1 MSAAPAAPAPSP
13 ATPSEGGAG
22 VGAGIL
28 VNAADLDRAPPA
40 VREYLL
46 SLLRPSSHAP
56 AHVAEASAE
65 ADITTTTTTTSTTTT
80 NINTAIGVEPS
91 KNYTE
96 NDTQHQDR
104 AAAHNSNNDGNAGVV
119 EAAAPLV
126 QNVAVIAAA
135 TTEDNAATT
144 TEDNTVAATTA
155 TPVPPPAAAPPT
167 PAPSSND
174 GVVVADPQAGFKALA
189 KQVADMATELSL
201 LRSETKML
209 RDVMAESGV
218 LKSNGAAREPAAAPT
233 GSRDVMSPS
242 LQARVLEAQRR
253 AWEYG
258 GGAAPPPPHY
268 DGDGDGDACASPGP
282 PPFSPLSDIAGS
294 RTSGRSGDDDT
305 VVAASV
311 PGSPGPPVLEPDEHV
326 AAVPQLQ
333 PKTPQRRHRGGSH
346 AQPRQPDVTSAPRPA
361 MGTFP
366 TQASVTPAA
375 PGSRPGN
382 TADAVFSRAQFDLD
396 PHSSPVVARAH
407 SLPGLPERRQSVAAR
422 APASAVREI
431 QPRPARVKRYK
442 DVEYEWK
449 AGQGGDVLLLK
460 PTPEQYA
467 DLKGNQDD
475 CPLLFLC
482 AEELGARR
490 HGAFIIEIP
499 EASRPAIPEQPA
511 RDRICTVYKQQK
523 LASGFWR
530 LYTSSGRRTIPQPG
544 AFESVGLDDATR
556 EFEKRLSVGKTLKRV
571 AYETDIPAHTPEER
585 AEALLPQESPVYPLR
600 GNKLEITGIPGIHTP
615 SAYRGTTC
623 APFAWHF
630 EDLKLG
636 AINCLYRGQKV
647 WFVTEPA
654 SFDAASKVFGEVTKK
669 AVDHDQF
676 LRHDALHYGASHLR
690 SQGIVTR
697 GFMQDAWQM
706 VAVYPGAYHSGF
718 SATGT
723 LAEAVNYADHW
734 WTAPVGYR
742 PCSEKCHPG
751 REPITLEQLIPG
763 ERCQSPDEPPSPTSI
778 KVQIRPLGPPLRA
791 MGHVDA
797 IPAEKTPGKRSGSTR
812 PSDVS
817 VGEPP
822 PKRVKELHRPPSLE
836 VLALELTGPSAEQR
850 LRRQMLAYS
859 RYPDILP
866 QPWDNEASW
875 AQQTKEYI
883 NLGNDMKR
891 RNYSAAPTEFTKL
904 VGLVARATAAA
915 AIYTG
920 DGGRDIERA
929 ADAKQLSKRAI
940 EQVRDSLGIE
950 MKSQPFKFW
959 LAAQRK
965 FMRIGLNNAPFLPF
979 ESSRDA
985 AFRDYERVGNAEI
998 EEIRTMLNNDPRAR
1012 KLAWA
1017 GQGLICRIW
1026 GKKDFLWEHISN
1038 GGDDIEKLDD
1048 DTLISLVPVRY
1059 AEQCH
1064 VDSEWKPL
1072 QEMPELE
1079 RPDAV
1084 QGKHCELC
1092 EGEACGC
1099 IRTCFPQEP
1108 RVSFAEPNG
1117 LSVRAAV
1124 AYKKGDLI
1132 GEVTGVIHSPGT
1144 VAEDGHAVDF
1154 VRPDGSSPPVP
1165 RVVGRIITRAMGNV
1179 FRLCKYRCG
1188 DAEARLMAMA
1198 ISGRCRMVVVAER
1211 DIGESDEISIKTQ
1224 NKAEPCACSDCA
1236 P

>member
-1 MSAAPAAPAPSP
+1 MLDPNMSAAPAAPAPSP
-13 ATPSEGGAG
+13 ATPGEGS
-22 VGAGIL
+22 AGIL

-46 SLLRPSSHAP
+46 SLLRRNSRPRT
-56 AHVAEASAE
+56 HVAEAGAE
-65 ADITTTTTTTSTTTT
+65 TDIATTTATTSAIATSPTPNTTTP
-80 NINTAIGVEPS
+80 NFNTAIGAGPPANS
-91 KNYTE
+91 TIDDAQY
-96 NDTQHQDR
+96 QDG
-104 AAAHNSNNDGNAGVV
+104 AAAHNTNSDGNARVV
-119 EAAAPLV
+119 QAEAPPV
-126 QNVAVIAAA
+126 QTATVIAAVA
-135 TTEDNAATT
+135 KDNI
-144 TEDNTVAATTA
+144 VAAALATA
-155 TPVPPPAAAPPT
+155 VPPPAAAPPT
-167 PAPSSND
+167 PPPSSD
-174 GVVVADPQAGFKALA
+174 EGAAAADPQAGFKTLA

-218 LKSNGAAREPAAAPT
+218 LKSNGTARETTAAPT
-233 GSRDVMSPS
+233 GSADVVSPS

-253 AWEYG
+253 VWEYG
-258 GGAAPPPPHY
+258 GVVAPPPSHC
-268 DGDGDGDACASPGP
+268 DGDGDVFASPGP
-282 PPFSPLSDIAGS
+282 PPFSPLSDVVGS
-294 RTSGRSGDDDT
+294 RTPARSGDDDT
-305 VVAASV
+305 VVAASA
-311 PGSPGPPVLEPDEHV
+311 PDSPGPPVLEPDEPV
-326 AAVPQLQ
+326 AAVLQPQ
-333 PKTPQRRHRGGSH
+333 PKTPQRRPRGAPR
-346 AQPRQPDVTSAPRPA
+346 AQPRQPDVTSTPRPA
-361 MGTFP
+361 MGVFP
-366 TQASVTPAA
+366 TQASTTPAA
-375 PGSRPGN
+375 SGLRSGN
-382 TADAVFSRAQFDLD
+382 TADAIFSRAQFGLD
-396 PHSSPVVARAH
+396 PRSPPIVARAR
-407 SLPGLPERRQSVAAR
+407 SLPRLPERRRSVAVRAR
-422 APASAVREI
+422 TSVAREV
-431 QPRPARVKRYK
+431 QPRPVRVKRHK

-449 AGQGGDVLLLK
+449 AGQGGHVLLLK

-467 DLKGNQDD
+467 DLKGTQDG

-499 EASRPAIPEQPA
+499 EALRPAIPEQPA
-511 RDRICTVYKQQK
+511 LERICTVYKQQK

-544 AFESVGLDDATR
+544 AFEPVGLDEATR
-556 EFEKRLSVGKTLKRV
+556 EFEKRLSVGKTLQRV

-585 AEALLPQESPVYPLR
+585 TEALLPLESPVYPLR
-600 GNKLEITGIPGIHTP
+600 GNKLETTGIPGIHTP

-654 SFDAASKVFGEVTKK
+654 SFDAASKVFGEITKK

-723 LAEAVNYADHW
+723 LAEAVNYADYW

-763 ERCQSPDEPPSPTSI
+763 EISQPPEEPPSPTSI
-778 KVQIRPLGPPLRA
+778 KVQIKPLGPPLRA
-791 MGHVDA
+791 MGHIDA
-797 IPAEKTPGKRSGSTR
+797 SPAEKPPGKRSGSTM

-817 VGEPP
+817 MGEPAL
-822 PKRVKELHRPPSLE
+822 KRVKEFHRPPSLE

-859 RYPDILP
+859 KYPEILP
-866 QPWDNEASW
+866 QPWDDKASW
-875 AQQTKEYI
+875 VQQTRDYI

-891 RNYSAAPTEFTKL
+891 RNYSTAPTEFTKL
-904 VGLVARATAAA
+904 VGLVARVTATTT
-915 AIYTG
+915 IYTG
-920 DGGRDIERA
+920 GEDGGIGSA
-929 ADAKQLSKRAI
+929 ADVRSLSIGAI

-965 FMRIGLNNAPFLPF
+965 FIRLGLGSAPFLPF

-985 AFRDYERVGNAEI
+985 AFRDYERVGNAGI
-998 EEIRTMLNNDPRAR
+998 EEIRTMLNNDPQAR
-1012 KLAWA
+1012 KVAWA
-1017 GQGLICRIW
+1017 GQGLIRRIL
-1026 GKKDFLWEHISN
+1026 GKKDFLWERISN
-1038 GGDDIEKLDD
+1038 GGDDIEKLDG
-1048 DTLISLVPVRY
+1048 DTLLSLVPIRY
-1059 AEQCH
+1059 AEHCE
-1064 VDSEWKPL
+1064 VDSEWKPP

-1084 QGKHCELC
+1084 QGKRCELC
-1092 EGEACGC
+1092 EDEACGC

-1117 LSVRAAV
+1117 PTARAAV
-1124 AYKKGDLI
+1124 AYKKGALI

-1154 VRPDGSSPPVP
+1154 VRPDGSSPPVL
-1165 RVVGRIITRAMGNV
+1165 RVAGRIIARAAGNV

-1188 DAEARLMAMA
+1188 DAEARLVTMA

-1211 DIGESDEISIKTQ
+1211 DIGEGGEISIKTQ
-1224 NKAEPCACSDCA
+1224 NKAEPCACTDCA